1 MPAKLPWSDRGHQPD
16 KAVRSRLDPAHHGTG
31 RVLST
36 YEELLSRIDPAKVL
50 VPSDA
55 DWLAAGELAGGGGKI
70 ATAFDRVELISDA
83 LTAILALKA
92 GGRRMPLSVRVR
104 VCSSRWAPRLVGHG
118 DDLHQKLI
126 HRLSGKMLARAH
138 ARIEFLIGFPCGSDR
153 LRKPAQPPPDYRS
166 FSLRLGCVSNT
177 GPPGGLYEP
186 LVRIVAIA
194 RTGYCILNVSFM
206 VYPWTKQ
213 TRRSSYASHRPSLC
227 PACHGPSRSGSA
239 GCPAD
244 GLGRG
249 GCGRRE
255 SVGGV

>member
-1 MPAKLPWSDRGHQPD
+1 VRG
-16 KAVRSRLDPAHHGTG
+16 RLDPAHHGTG

-55 DWLAAGELAGGGGKI
+55 DWPAAGELAGHAARAIAGGGGKI

-92 GGRRMPLSVRVR
+92 GGWRVPSSVRVR
-104 VCSSRWAPRLVGHG
+104 VCSSRWAPRLVSHG

-166 FSLRLGCVSNT
+166 L
-177 GPPGGLYEP
+177 
-186 LVRIVAIA
+186 
-194 RTGYCILNVSFM
+194 
-206 VYPWTKQ
+206 
-213 TRRSSYASHRPSLC
+213 
-227 PACHGPSRSGSA
+227 
-239 GCPAD
+239 
-244 GLGRG
+244 
-249 GCGRRE
+249 
-255 SVGGV
+255 